1 MKSALAVNPQNAALP
16 PLRID
21 VPTSGVRYSFSKIYA
36 NRSDDAAEFKAW
48 KERTAAYLTRRNYD
62 KIVENYC
69 RALEKHSDF
78 VRRYSFL
85 YLPPQPQ

>member
-1 MKSALAVNPQNAALP
+1 MMFTGKLAAALFM
-16 PLRID
+16 RE
-21 VPTSGVRYSFSKIYA
+21 A
-36 NRSDDAAEFKAW
+36 DAAGFKAW
-48 KERTAAYLTRRNYD
+48 KERTQAYLTGRNYG